1 MNLIDV
7 LLIGSKSK
15 KEIMEKDIT
24 LVSERISIAKRGFY
38 GNSYGPTK
46 LHMKSLEISKNQW
59 KEIEPKINQ
68 FINEVN
74 KLGESLEKLGS
85 PKILD

>member
-1 MNLIDV
+1 MHSIES
-7 LLIGSKSK
+7 LLYGNKSK
-15 KEIMEKDIT
+15 KEIGEKEDPTIF
-24 LVSERISIAKRGFY
+24 ERLSISKRGFY

-59 KEIEPKINQ
+59 NEIEPKINQ

-74 KLGESLEKLGS
+74 KLGENLEKLGS